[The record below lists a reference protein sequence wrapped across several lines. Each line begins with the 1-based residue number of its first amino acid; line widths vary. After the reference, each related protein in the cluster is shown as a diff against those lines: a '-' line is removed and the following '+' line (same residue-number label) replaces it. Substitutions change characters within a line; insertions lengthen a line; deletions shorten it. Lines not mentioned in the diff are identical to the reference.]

1 MAAGFFRRFSK
12 IFLVL
17 LNIGLA
23 VAFLLGCYAGYFNP
37 THFWFIGLFTL
48 GALYLF
54 FALLFFIC
62 FWFIAKKKLMTI
74 SIIAIVLAW
83 MPMRQ
88 ILKLRTSNNFAV
100 AKDAKSL
107 RVMSWNVA
115 QFNIAENKTHP
126 EVKTKMFDLINEY
139 QPDVACFQE
148 LAGGDKDA
156 KAINYVPAIS
166 KALNYSNYN
175 FSYSVKNDYDSKHH
189 FGIITF
195 SRYPIIKKQ
204 TYYTR
209 PDDYN
214 FIFQSVDILKN
225 EDTIRVFNVH
235 LQTLRF
241 DTSNLR
247 FINEATTASSE
258 IDLQKSKNVISRF
271 KTSFLKRKIQ
281 SEGIQKAISESP
293 YPVVVCGDFNDVPN
307 SYAYSTIGKGLNNA
321 FAEKGSGIGR
331 TFSGISPTLRIDN
344 IFTDKKF
351 DVLQYTCIPKKLSDH
366 FPIMAD
372 LNFAK

>member
-12 IFLVL
+12 IILVL
-17 LNIGLA
+17 LNIALA
-23 VAFLLGCYAGYFNP
+23 IAFLLGCYAGYFNP
-37 THFWFIGLFTL
+37 TYFWFIGLFTL

-54 FALLFFIC
+54 FALLFFMC
-62 FWFIAKKKLMTI
+62 FWFIAKKKMMLI
-74 SIIAIVLAW
+74 SAIAILLAW
-83 MPMRQ
+83 QPMRQ
-88 ILKLRTSNNFAV
+88 VLKLRTNNNFTV
-100 AKDAKSL
+100 AKAQNNL
-107 RVMSWNVA
+107 RVMSWNVES
-115 QFNIAENKTHP
+115 FDIVEHKTRP
-126 EVKTKMFDLINEY
+126 DVKIKMFDLINEY

-166 KALNYSNYN
+166 KALNFPNYN

-195 SRYPIIKKQ
+195 SRYPILKKQ
-204 TYYTR
+204 TYSTK

-225 EDTIRVFNVH
+225 SDTVRVFNVH
-235 LQTLRF
+235 LQSLKF
-241 DTSNLR
+241 DTTNLR
-247 FINEATTASSE
+247 YINDASTTSSE
-258 IDLQKSKNVISRF
+258 IDVQKSKNLITKF

-307 SYAYSTIGKGLNNA
+307 SYAYSTIGKGLKNA
-321 FAEKGSGIGR
+321 FAEEGTGIGR

-344 IFTDKKF
+344 IFMDKQF
-351 DVLQYTCIPKKLSDH
+351 EVIQYTRIPKRLSDH

-372 LNFAK
+372 LSKAK